1 MKTILVSRHHPLL
14 VTLHWLTAVLIVA
27 LLGVGFFKLV
37 VMLQITILHRLGG
50 SVGMAG

>member
-14 VTLHWLTAVLIVA
+14 VTLHWLTAVL
-27 LLGVGFFKLV
+27 LGVGFFKLA
-37 VMLQITILHRLGG
+37 VMLQMTILHRLGG